1 MKLIWYVA
9 AGGALGSVARFLFSG
24 VIQRGAP
31 VGFPAGT
38 LIVNITG
45 SLLLGLLMSYLLG
58 GGVGSPSVRALLT
71 TGFCGGYT
79 TFSTFSYETIT
90 LLEDGDWR
98 RALLY
103 ASLSLVCSL
112 VAVWLGIAAGRQLL
126 MWRQGV

>member
-9 AGGALGSVARFLFSG
+9 VGGAAGSVLRFLLSG
-24 VIQRGAP
+24 LIQRAAP
-31 VGFPAGT
+31 VGFPSGT

-45 SLLLGLLMSYLLG
+45 SLLLGLLMSYMLG
-58 GGVGSPSVRALLT
+58 SGVGSPPVRALLI

-98 RALLY
+98 RAALY

-112 VAVWLGIAAGRQLL
+112 VAVWLGIAAGRQVIV
-126 MWRQGV
+126 WRQGV

>member
-9 AGGALGSVARFLFSG
+9 AGGAAGSVLRFVLSG
-24 VIQRGAP
+24 LIQRATP
-31 VGFPAGT
+31 VAFPSGT

-45 SLLLGLLMSYLLG
+45 SLLLGLLMSYMLG
-58 GGVGSPSVRALLT
+58 SGVGSPSVRALLT
-71 TGFCGGYT
+71 TGFCGGFT

-98 RALLY
+98 RAVLY

-112 VAVWLGIAAGRQLL
+112 VAIWLGIAAGRQVLA
-126 MWRQGV
+126 WRQGV